1 MRASRRARS
10 TLAPGFRSSTTCRSR
25 RIAAGHRFAVACPPS
40 DARLRARGD
49 GSGAELARP
58 RSATAIERRRER
70 SGVRGVSSSASVA
83 GERLLRP
90 SSPGSGVSGSAA
102 KSELRS
108 TALDGSCHSS
118 ASEAAEAFDSR
129 ESGATDR

>member
-25 RIAAGHRFAVACPPS
+25 LIAAGHRFAVACPPS
-40 DARLRARGD
+40 PARLRARGD

-70 SGVRGVSSSASVA
+70 SGVRGVSSASVA